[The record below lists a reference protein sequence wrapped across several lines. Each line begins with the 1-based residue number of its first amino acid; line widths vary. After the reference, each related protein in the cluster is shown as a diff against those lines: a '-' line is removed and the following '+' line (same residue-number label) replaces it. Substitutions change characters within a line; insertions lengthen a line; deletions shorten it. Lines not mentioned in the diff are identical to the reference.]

1 MKVLTKVI
9 FKSDVRRDRN
19 TSNKVLAF
27 LAFLIVFGFLALVM
41 TIASVYITDRLVEIE
56 QPYAFIS
63 LMLLFNFAILFVKS
77 IFEVLN
83 VLFFSKDLKILL
95 RMPIKSKDII
105 HAKLLKMIVS
115 EYEMELIMLAIPMV
129 IYGIKM
135 GVDKVFYLYIPVIL
149 AIIPVIP
156 ICIVSVIISVI
167 MRFTNMIKNKSR
179 VLYITLF
186 VAIIL
191 VDLVFR
197 FSGDGAY
204 SIAEFQNSVL
214 FENGLAMEIADKFK
228 LIWPIME
235 GMLNYNSLVGV
246 KSIMKYIGYSVIAYI
261 VTLIVISPIYL
272 KGAIGTVINS
282 NRKTITDT
290 KLKLEDFNEL
300 PINYAYRKKE
310 YKIISRSPIFFIQCV
325 ILPVVMALSIFAIAI
340 GMTIFSN
347 YYDVDIVSDV
357 REKASLGWGTGI
369 FISICQVFY
378 MMNFSSIIAV
388 SKEERWARL
397 TKYMP
402 IKLYSQMKL
411 KIHLGKLVNFIT
423 ALPVIYWYYICSGSI
438 VNSILL
444 LIVSVMLNSF
454 GEKVKILI
462 DMRNPKI
469 DWDNEYTMMKQNTN
483 VMYELFYTIIV
494 LVVIIGLGFLVS
506 NLSFYFSVLISLLLL
521 INLWMND
528 YLRIKDYK
536 IFEKLY

>member
-41 TIASVYITDRLVEIE
+41 TIASIYITNRLVEIK

-83 VLFFSKDLKILL
+83 VLFFSKDLKVLL
-95 RMPIKSKDII
+95 RMPIKSRDII

-115 EYEMELIMLAIPMV
+115 EYEMELIMLAIPML
-129 IYGIKM
+129 IYGIK
-135 GVDKVFYLYIPVIL
+135 
-149 AIIPVIP
+149 VIP
-156 ICIVSVIISVI
+156 ICIVSVIISII
-167 MRFTNMIKNKSR
+167 MRFTNMIKNKSK

-186 VAIIL
+186 IAIVL

-197 FSGDGAY
+197 YSGEGTY

-246 KSIMKYIGYSVIAYI
+246 GSILKYIGYSVIAYI
-261 VTLIVISPIYL
+261 AALIIISPIYL

-300 PINYAYRKKE
+300 PTNYAYRKKE
-310 YKIISRSPIFFIQCV
+310 FKIISRSPIFFIQCV

-347 YYDVDIVSDV
+347 YYNVDIVSDV

-411 KIHLGKLVNFIT
+411 KIHLGKFINFIT

-438 VNSILL
+438 VNSVLL
-444 LIVSVMLNSF
+444 LITAVMLNSF

-506 NLSFYFSVLISLLLL
+506 NLRFYFPVLISLLLL